1 MALTG
6 WSFLSYSLSAR
17 SFWMVLTGWTVLF
30 PFPHSSPVPRA
41 RPLPHLCQ
49 ERVPFITC
57 AKSASPS
64 SPVPS
69 AFLTCA
75 KSASPSSPVP
85 RARPLPHLC
94 QARPLPHLCQAR
106 VPFLTCAK
114 SASPSSPV
122 PSASPSKE
130 IWEGR
135 GQGCLLR
142 MKQGCPQSRL
152 WQKRART
159 VADSRSDPVRAF
171 EQYLLCAYLCP
182 VKDAIA
188 RL

>member
-41 RPLPHLCQ
+41 RPLHHLCQ
-49 ERVPFITC
+49 ERVPF
-57 AKSASPS
+57 
-64 SPVPS
+64 
-69 AFLTCA
+69 LTCA
-75 KSASPSSPVP
+75 K
-85 RARPLPHLC
+85 RLPHLC
-94 QARPLPHLCQAR
+94 QER